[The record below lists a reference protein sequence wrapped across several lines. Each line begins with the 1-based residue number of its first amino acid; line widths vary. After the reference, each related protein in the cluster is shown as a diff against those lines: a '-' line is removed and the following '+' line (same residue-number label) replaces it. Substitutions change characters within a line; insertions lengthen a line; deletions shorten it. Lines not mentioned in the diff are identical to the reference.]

1 MARVALA
8 GLNLT
13 ASQKNDIKAI
23 NKKYADQF
31 KQLRDANGKNGGQ
44 NATDRSQMQAI
55 AQRERAEIRAIL
67 TPAQQTQFD
76 ANVAKHGG
84 RRGRPP
90 RADDLR

>member
-44 NATDRSQMQAI
+44 ESKSWFEDS
-55 AQRERAEIRAIL
+55 
-67 TPAQQTQFD
+67 
-76 ANVAKHGG
+76 
-84 RRGRPP
+84 
-90 RADDLR
+90 